1 MARHRGT
8 YKPEHESPYELSR
21 SKVEAYIKCPACF
34 WLDRTKG
41 VKFPSIPGFLLNSN
55 TDKLLKKDFDQY
67 RGVAPHPIMINNS
80 LEHLIPFGHPDMTY
94 WENSLSFGKNND
106 GSRRQVPATQSAGN
120 RVMANGFYVL
130 QDRRMGLVLLIDS
143 PE

>member
-21 SKVEAYIKCPACF
+21 SKVESCIKCPACF
-34 WLDRTKG
+34 WLDRAKG

-67 RGVAPHPIMINNS
+67 RGKAPHPIMINNG
-80 LEHLIPFGHPDMTY
+80 LEHLTPFDHPDMPT
-94 WENSLSFGKNND
+94 GK
-106 GSRRQVPATQSAGN
+106 
-120 RVMANGFYVL
+120 
-130 QDRRMGLVLLIDS
+130 IH
-143 PE
+143 